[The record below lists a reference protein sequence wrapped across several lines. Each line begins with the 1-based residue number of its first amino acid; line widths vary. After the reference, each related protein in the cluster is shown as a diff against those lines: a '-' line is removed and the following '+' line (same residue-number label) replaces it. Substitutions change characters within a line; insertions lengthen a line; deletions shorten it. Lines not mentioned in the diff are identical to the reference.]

1 MKHTRTT
8 TAATLLALALGLSA
22 AQTNPATPQTG
33 STDATPTSMTPST
46 TQSQPAFTNYKA
58 FSRYEQNQ
66 KALRALEGAT
76 RHAYDFDAQ
85 RSLLQNPPEVSFLTT
100 AQSLLESAQT
110 SYKTQNFTL
119 SEGQAKAAK
128 DLYRAAEHVY
138 AAQGIVTSPVLPP
151 APAAPRGPVGPGLLA
166 PPAPEPVGI
175 GMGPDAAPMAYDA
188 PFRAQEELDK
198 LGRELEYYGGSNAQI
213 GELQRVARSLLA
225 QSTQKSANQNTE
237 SQSTANQSMTA
248 SYTPNYDSSLAY
260 ADAAKEVTKAA
271 RHLLSGERG
280 F

>member
-1 MKHTRTT
+1 MKHTM
-8 TAATLLALALGLSA
+8 TAAALLALALGLSA
-22 AQTNPATPQTG
+22 AQTTPASPQPGSSAATMPTPGTNQRQTVF
-33 STDATPTSMTPST
+33 TD
-46 TQSQPAFTNYKA
+46 YKA
-58 FSRYEQNQ
+58 FVQYERTQ

-76 RHAYDFDAQ
+76 RHAYDFKAQ
-85 RSLLQNPPEVSFLTT
+85 RALLQNPPEVSFLTT

-119 SEGQAKAAK
+119 SEGQAKAAE

-166 PPAPEPVGI
+166 PPAPEPVGMR
-175 GMGPDAAPMAYDA
+175 MGLDAAPMAYDA

-198 LGRELEYYGGSNAQI
+198 LGRELKYYGGSNAQI

-225 QSTQKSANQNTE
+225 QSTQKPANQNTE
-237 SQSTANQSMTA
+237 SQSTANQSTTA
-248 SYTPNYDSSLAY
+248 SYTPDYDSSLAY